1 MTTGPPENSALGDR
15 SVTHPLVTYRV
26 VCAQNQ
32 RDLYHRV
39 GNVAREDSVLSTMQD
54 VPLLISR
61 ILTHGSTVH
70 GSSRVTTWTGESEPH
85 RRTFAEIGAR
95 AARLA
100 HALRDEL
107 GVTGDDRVG
116 TLMWNNSEHVEAYFA
131 VPSMG
136 AVLHTLNLRLPAEQ
150 LVWIV
155 NHAADK
161 VVIVNGSLVPLLAPL
176 LPQLPTV
183 EHIVVSGPGDR
194 APLAGAAARV
204 HEYEEL
210 IAGRPDHYDWPELDE
225 RQAAAMCYTSGTT
238 GEPKG
243 VVYSHRSVYLHSMQ
257 VNMAQSMGLTDQ
269 DTSLVVVPQ
278 FHVNAWG
285 LPHATFMTGVNLLM
299 PDRFLQPAPLAEM
312 IESERPTHAAAVPTI
327 WQGLLGELTARPRD
341 VSSLAQV
348 TIGGAACPPSL
359 MTAFDKLGMR
369 VCHAWGMTET
379 SPLGTVARP
388 PAHAAGTDE
397 EFRYRVTQGR
407 FPAGVEAR
415 LTGPDGARLPWDGE
429 SAGELEV
436 RGPWIAGAYYN
447 GPDAEPLRPGDKF
460 SADGWLKTGDVG
472 TISPD
477 GYLTLTDRAKDV
489 IKSGGEWISS
499 VELENALMSHPDVA
513 EAAVVA
519 VPDDKWGERPLAT
532 VVLRPGASADFLA
545 LRTFLAEEVRIARWQ
560 LPERWTTVE
569 SVPKTSVGKFDKKV
583 LRRRYAEGELEV
595 TRL

>member
-1 MTTGPPENSALGDR
+1 M
-15 SVTHPLVTYRV
+15 
-26 VCAQNQ
+26 
-32 RDLYHRV
+32 
-39 GNVAREDSVLSTMQD
+39 LSTMQD

-61 ILTHGSTVH
+61 ILTHGSAVH
-70 GSSRVTTWTGESEPH
+70 GTSQVITWTGEGEPQ
-85 RRTFAEIGAR
+85 RRSFAGIGAR
-95 AARLA
+95 AGQLAR
-100 HALRDEL
+100 ALREEL
-107 GVTGDDRVG
+107 GVADGERVA
-116 TLMWNNSEHVEAYFA
+116 TLMWNNAEHVEAYFA
-131 VPSMG
+131 IPSMG

-150 LVWIV
+150 LVFIV
-155 NHAADK
+155 RHAADR
-161 VVIVNGSLVPLLAPL
+161 VIIANGSLLPLLAPL

-183 EHIVVSGPGDR
+183 EHVVVSGPGDR
-194 APLAGAAARV
+194 SLLAGAGVRV

-210 IAGRPDHYDWPELDE
+210 LADRPSVYDWPELDE
-225 RQAAAMCYTSGTT
+225 RTAAAMCYTSGTT
-238 GEPKG
+238 GDPKG
-243 VVYSHRSVYLHSMQ
+243 VVYSHRSIYLHSMQ
-257 VNMAQSMGLTDQ
+257 VNMTQSMGLTDQ

-312 IESERPTHAAAVPTI
+312 IESQRPTHAAAVPTI
-327 WQGLLGELTARPRD
+327 WQGLLGELHAKPRD
-341 VSSLAQV
+341 VSSLTQV
-348 TIGGAACPPSL
+348 TIGGSACPPSL
-359 MTAFDKLGMR
+359 MEAFDRLGMR

-388 PAHAAGTDE
+388 PADAVGTE
-397 EFRYRVTQGR
+397 REFAYRLTQGR

-415 LTGPDGARLPWDGE
+415 LTGPGGERLPWDGE

-436 RGPWIAGAYYN
+436 RGPWIAGAYY
-447 GPDAEPLRPGDKF
+447 GGQDGEHLRPADKF

-499 VELENALMSHPDVA
+499 VDLENALMSHPDVT

-532 VVLRPGASADFLA
+532 VVLKEGSTTDFAALRAFLA
-545 LRTFLAEEVRIARWQ
+545 TEARIARWQ
-560 LPERWTTVE
+560 LPERWTIIGA
-569 SVPKTSVGKFDKKV
+569 VPKTSVGKFDKKV
-583 LRRRYAEGELEV
+583 LRRQYAQGELDV
-595 TRL
+595 TRI

>member
-1 MTTGPPENSALGDR
+1 
-15 SVTHPLVTYRV
+15 
-26 VCAQNQ
+26 
-32 RDLYHRV
+32 
-39 GNVAREDSVLSTMQD
+39 MQD

-61 ILTHGSTVH
+61 ILTHGSRIH
-70 GSSRVTTWTGESEPH
+70 GASQVITWTGDGESH
-85 RRTFAEIGAR
+85 RRSFAEIGDR
-95 AARLA
+95 AAQLA
-100 HALRDEL
+100 HALRDDL
-107 GVTGDDRVG
+107 GVRDDDRVA
-116 TLMWNNSEHVEAYFA
+116 TLMWNNAEHTEAYFA
-131 VPSMG
+131 IPSMG

-161 VVIVNGSLVPLLAPL
+161 VVLVNGSLLPMIAPL
-176 LPQLPTV
+176 LSKLPTV

-194 APLAGAAARV
+194 SLLDGATAAV

-210 IAGRPDHYDWPELDE
+210 IASKPTAYDWPELDE
-225 RQAAAMCYTSGTT
+225 RRAAAMCYTSGTT
-238 GEPKG
+238 GDPKG
-243 VVYSHRSVYLHSMQ
+243 VVYSHRSIYLHSMQ

-269 DTSLVVVPQ
+269 DISLVVVPQ

-299 PDRFLQPAPLAEM
+299 PDRFLQPGPLAEM
-312 IESERPTHAAAVPTI
+312 IERERPTHAAAVPTI

-341 VSSLAQV
+341 VSSLTQV

-359 MTAFDKLGMR
+359 MTAFDRLGMR

-379 SPLGTVARP
+379 SPLGTIARP
-388 PAHAAGTDE
+388 PAHAVGTEE
-397 EFRYRVTQGR
+397 EFAYRLTQGR
-407 FPAGVEAR
+407 FPASVEAR
-415 LTGPDGARLPWDGE
+415 LSGPGGERLPWDGE

-447 GPDAEPLRPGDKF
+447 GPGAEPLRPEDKF
-460 SADGWLKTGDVG
+460 SEDGWLKTGDVG
-472 TISPD
+472 TISAD
-477 GYLTLTDRAKDV
+477 GFLTLTDRAKDV

-532 VVLRPGASADFLA
+532 VVLREGSTATFET
-545 LRTFLAEEVRIARWQ
+545 LRVFLAEEGRIAKWQ
-560 LPERWTTVE
+560 LPERWTVIE
-569 SVPKTSVGKFDKKV
+569 AVPKTSVGKFDKKV
-583 LRRRYAEGELEV
+583 LRKRYAEGELDV
-595 TRL
+595 TNL